1 LYSIS
6 MLNTQKKHTL
16 SYKTVLL
23 CQLRQLACRHYQF
36 LVIGGGNRST
46 RSTRVCKKSFWYQWN
61 VKCLCIPHKEAKPT
75 NHVLRFNFTLR
86 YILTYQDAAMVL
98 NDESPYTDE
107 NINSIFIIL
116 IIWILYS
123 ISSSF
128 DFISQK
134 WLKYMYNNLSSN
146 FAISSKS

>member
-1 LYSIS
+1 
-6 MLNTQKKHTL
+6 M
-16 SYKTVLL
+16 
-23 CQLRQLACRHYQF
+23 
-36 LVIGGGNRST
+36 
-46 RSTRVCKKSFWYQWN
+46 
-61 VKCLCIPHKEAKPT
+61 
-75 NHVLRFNFTLR
+75 
-86 YILTYQDAAMVL
+86 ILQDAAMVL

-134 WLKYMYNNLSSN
+134 WLKYMYDNLSSN